1 MYSRA
6 KSGTNALATDLLDEL
21 EVQTVRRT
29 HKVGYYEVLYF
40 HERCASKLGN
50 NFDSV

>member
-6 KSGTNALATDLLDEL
+6 KSGTNALATDVLDEL
-21 EVQTVRRT
+21 EAQTVRRT
-29 HKVGYYEVLYF
+29 HKAGCYEVLDF

-50 NFDSV
+50 KFDSV